1 MSSVMLLKEI
11 MNKTSLTVEKL
22 ATRANIDE
30 KTLTDFLSEKTKL
43 DIEDY
48 MKISQ
53 FFNLSLDTLVTGKPT
68 EHDKYTIS
76 KLEPSGY
83 EVIEE
88 YLEKCK
94 KIITESG
101 LEKHADKLLP
111 KAQYAEKRGTEYF
124 SGFIGGVFLN
134 DEPHIWKDAYTPYIC
149 IEAVLA
155 LDDYD
160 IYTKLKD
167 YPRTFGQ
174 LRYKLTQMND
184 QKGLKATE
192 PKNRSSSDWTRMN
205 AVPALEF
212 KDIANLTDVRF
223 YHEVNI
229 ENKESTVLYSINP
242 NNKSYWKIIDLL
254 LVKGAYLVKGNLGD
268 SWGPR
273 KREEMIDYPAT
284 EMLRFIASKNLE

>member
-11 MNKTSLTVEKL
+11 MSKTSLTVEKL
-22 ATRANIDE
+22 AIRANIDL
-30 KTLTDFLSEKTKL
+30 KTLTNFLNEKTKL

-76 KLEPSGY
+76 KLEPSVY

-94 KIITESG
+94 KIITEAG
-101 LEKHADKLLP
+101 LEKHAEKLLP
-111 KAQYAEKRGTEYF
+111 IAQYAEKRGTEYF
-124 SGFIGGVFLN
+124 NGFIGGVFLN
-134 DEPHIWKDAYTPYIC
+134 DERHIWKDAYMPYIN
-149 IEAVLA
+149 IEAVLS

-192 PKNRSSSDWTRMN
+192 PKDLSSNDWTSMN
-205 AVPALEF
+205 AVPALKF
-212 KDIANLTDVRF
+212 KDIINLTDVRF
-223 YHEVNI
+223 FHEVNI
-229 ENKESTVLYSINP
+229 EKNLTSVLYSINS
-242 NNKSYWKIIDLL
+242 NNKSYWKIINILL
-254 LVKGAYLVKGNLGD
+254 DKGAYLVKGNLDD

-273 KREEMIDYPAT
+273 TREEMIDYPAT
-284 EMLRFIASKNLE
+284 EMLRFIAGKNLE

>member
-30 KTLTDFLSEKTKL
+30 KALTDFLSEKTKL

-68 EHDKYTIS
+68 ENDKYIIRDL
-76 KLEPSGY
+76 KPSDY

-94 KIITESG
+94 KIITEAG

-111 KAQYAEKRGTEYF
+111 KAQYAEKRGAEYF

-134 DEPHIWKDAYTPYIC
+134 DKPYIWKGADTPYIS

-167 YPRTFGQ
+167 YTGNFGQ
-174 LRYKLTQMND
+174 LRYKHTQ
-184 QKGLKATE
+184 KYE
-192 PKNRSSSDWTRMN
+192 
-205 AVPALEF
+205 LEF
-212 KDIANLTDVRF
+212 KDITNLTDIRF

-229 ENKESTVLYSINP
+229 ENQKQSVLYSINP

-254 LVKGAYLVKGNLGD
+254 LVKGAFLVKGNLPD
-268 SWGPR
+268 LPH
-273 KREEMIDYPAT
+273 T
-284 EMLRFIASKNLE
+284 L

>member
-1 MSSVMLLKEI
+1 

-30 KTLTDFLSEKTKL
+30 KALTDFLSEKTKL

-68 EHDKYTIS
+68 ENDKYTIS
-76 KLEPSGY
+76 NLKPSDS

-94 KIITESG
+94 KIITEAG
-101 LEKHADKLLP
+101 LEKHMDKLLP
-111 KAQYAEKRGTEYF
+111 KAQYVEIRGAERF
-124 SGFIGGVFLN
+124 NRFIGGVFLN
-134 DEPHIWKDAYTPYIC
+134 DKQHFWKGAYTPYIS

-184 QKGLKATE
+184 LKGLKATE
-192 PKNRSSSDWTRMN
+192 QKNLSSNDWTRME
-205 AVPALEF
+205 AVPALKF
-212 KDIANLTDVRF
+212 KDITNLTDVRF

-229 ENKESTVLYSINP
+229 ENEESTVLYSINP
-242 NNKSYWKIIDLL
+242 NNKSYWKIIDVLL
-254 LVKGAYLVKGNLGD
+254 DKGAYLVKGNLGD
-268 SWGPR
+268 SWRPR